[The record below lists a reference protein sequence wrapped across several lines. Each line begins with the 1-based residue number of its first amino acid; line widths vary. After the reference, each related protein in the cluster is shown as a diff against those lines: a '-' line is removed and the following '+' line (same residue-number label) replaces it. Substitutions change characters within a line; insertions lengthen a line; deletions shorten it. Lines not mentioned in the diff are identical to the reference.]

1 MKKLIKGMSSKILE
15 EFVLISGPF
24 EKLLNVMLKH
34 SENLNVNIIIK
45 VSKSAGF
52 PDFFLKEYENADNYN
67 VVYLLEYADTVI
79 GIVDSAL
86 EAIF

>member
-24 EKLLNVMLKH
+24 EKLLNVLLKH

-52 PDFFLKEYENADNYN
+52 PDFFLKEYEKADNYN